1 MEDCETAE
9 ECKRRIFKRAFESAN
24 KDVSNNPEYKR
35 LFDHFHGPR
44 RS

>member
-9 ECKRRIFKRAFESAN
+9 ECKRRIFKRAFGSGN

-35 LFDHFHGPR
+35 LFEHFYRPGR
-44 RS
+44 